1 MSQVDFHTGLAG
13 KQPYACRLLRK
24 AYRAG
29 KRVVV
34 TGDAAQLARLDQLL
48 WTFDPGEFIPHA
60 RLRAGERPPP
70 HLAPTPLWLAEQPA
84 DAGACDVLVNLGPGG
99 LGDGSGDG
107 SGNGSGDAPLPAR
120 TIELVARA
128 DDEVAAGRQRWRAHL
143 AAGRAPVNHP
153 QDPA

>member
-1 MSQVDFHTGLAG
+1 MRQQVDFHTGLGDKLA
-13 KQPYACRLLRK
+13 YACRLLRK
-24 AYRAG
+24 AHRSRA
-29 KRVVV
+29 RVVV

-60 RLRAGERPPP
+60 RLRAGERPTPR
-70 HLAPTPLWLAEQPA
+70 LARTPLWLADQPA

-99 LGDGSGDG
+99 VDGQ
-107 SGNGSGDAPLPAR
+107 PLPAR

-153 QDPA
+153 QSDG

>member
-1 MSQVDFHTGLAG
+1 MAQVDFHTGLAD
-13 KQPYACRLLRK
+13 KLPYACRLLRK

-60 RLRAGERPPP
+60 RLRAGESPPP
-70 HLAPTPLWLAEQPA
+70 HLAPTPLWLAEQAA

-99 LGDGSGDG
+99 LGGAAQ
-107 SGNGSGDAPLPAR
+107 DAPQGAALPAR
-120 TIELVARA
+120 VIELVARA

-153 QDPA
+153 QDAA